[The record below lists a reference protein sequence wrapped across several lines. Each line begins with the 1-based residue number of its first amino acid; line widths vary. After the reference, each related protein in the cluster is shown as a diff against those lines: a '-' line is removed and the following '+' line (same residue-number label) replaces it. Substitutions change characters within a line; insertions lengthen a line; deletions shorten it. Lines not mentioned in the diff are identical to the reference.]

1 MKAEGSLTH
10 GGILIQDCLSLL
22 ANLLRFNVSN
32 QSFFRET
39 GCVTKLAQLISDA
52 VRDQDSEEGV
62 AEWAKPQRD
71 KNLWG
76 ILAVVRL
83 FLVQGSQGT
92 QANQMSFSQHGIL
105 AQVLQL
111 AFSPST
117 EMAVKAEVSS
127 DKQDANTACFRP
139 LIFVI

>member
-39 GCVTKLAQLISDA
+39 GCVAKLATLISDV

-62 AEWAKPQRD
+62 AEWARPQRD
-71 KNLWG
+71 KNIWG
-76 ILAVVRL
+76 TLAVVRP
-83 FLVQGSQGT
+83 FYG
-92 QANQMSFSQHGIL
+92 A
-105 AQVLQL
+105 
-111 AFSPST
+111 
-117 EMAVKAEVSS
+117 
-127 DKQDANTACFRP
+127 R
-139 LIFVI
+139 

>member
-39 GCVTKLAQLISDA
+39 GCVTKLALSISDA

-71 KNLWG
+71 KNIWG
-76 ILAVVRL
+76 ILALVRL

-92 QANQMSFSQHGIL
+92 QANQMSFAQHGIL
-105 AQVLQL
+105 QQVLQL
-111 AFSPST
+111 GFSRST
-117 EMAVKAEVSS
+117 EMAVKAEVGS
-127 DKQDANTACFRP
+127 TVLVR
-139 LIFVI
+139 